1 MTTTILG
8 QDYEGRPIMNSI
20 ALRVHRLEEAGKL
33 VEAIRYLRAHNMIR
47 KAFGHPCHDLQSDIR
62 QPFPPSGGKLQC
74 DPPAAGMM
82 LDVSKYYVSAPHS
95 KTVA

>member
-47 KAFGHPCHDLQSDIR
+47 KAFGHPCHDLQSDMTSIPMEGV
-62 QPFPPSGGKLQC
+62 QIY
-74 DPPAAGMM
+74 PATKGNRAHVG
-82 LDVSKYYVSAPHS
+82 
-95 KTVA
+95 